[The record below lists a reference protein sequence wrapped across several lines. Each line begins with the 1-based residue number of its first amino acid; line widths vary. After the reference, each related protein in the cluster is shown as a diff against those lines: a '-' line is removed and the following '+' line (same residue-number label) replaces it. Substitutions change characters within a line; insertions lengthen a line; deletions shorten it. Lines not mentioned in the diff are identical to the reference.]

1 MFQDLEVTQEEVV
14 CGVSLMSMCTA
25 ASSNLLGTTG
35 GGEILSDDK
44 VLICLQ

>member
-1 MFQDLEVTQEEVV
+1 MFQELEVTQEEVV
-14 CGVSLMSMCTA
+14 VSLMSMCTA

-44 VLICLQ
+44 ILICLQ

>member
-1 MFQDLEVTQEEVV
+1 MFQDLEVTQEEAV

-35 GGEILSDDK
+35 GGEILSDNK
-44 VLICLQ
+44 ILIWLQ